1 MKIRKIAA
9 ALLTMA
15 LCLGLCLPAALAEGT
30 TQQVASVEN
39 LTVNVRCTGSA
50 GIPREELTVRL
61 TPRDGAPMPEGRRS
75 GVYACTVTGGGSA
88 VLSLPAAQ
96 VGRHLYTLHQEAGGY
111 VRGEYDS
118 RVYHIAVTVT
128 ADGAC
133 TAAVYGDGAMA
144 GDKYDAAVF
153 RNVYRSR
160 TKPEEPLRPSPKTA
174 DGGMAVYAAL
184 ALASMAGIAAAVGQK
199 DAF

>member
-1 MKIRKIAA
+1 MTRRIPAAA
-9 ALLTMA
+9 ALLALLTA
-15 LCLGLCLPAALAEGT
+15 LCVVTAMAAGAAVELPVRVTVSGDAPDVPEVFTLTLRAA
-30 TQQVASVEN
+30 S
-39 LTVNVRCTGSA
+39 
-50 GIPREELTVRL
+50 
-61 TPRDGAPMPEGRRS
+61 DGAPMPEGSRS

-128 ADGAC
+128 ADGVC
-133 TAAVYGDGAMA
+133 TAAIYGDGAMA

>member
-1 MKIRKIAA
+1 MSRRIPAAA
-9 ALLTMA
+9 ALLALLTA
-15 LCLGLCLPAALAEGT
+15 LCIATVLAADSAVTLPVRVEVSGDAPSPAETFTLTLRAAA
-30 TQQVASVEN
+30 A
-39 LTVNVRCTGSA
+39 
-50 GIPREELTVRL
+50 
-61 TPRDGAPMPEGRRS
+61 GAPRPEGSR
-75 GVYACTVTGGGSA
+75 GGLYTCTVAGGGST

-128 ADGAC
+128 ADGVC

>member
-1 MKIRKIAA
+1 MSRRIPAAA
-9 ALLTMA
+9 ALLALLTA
-15 LCLGLCLPAALAEGT
+15 LCIATVLAADSAVTLPVRVEVSGDAPSPAETFTLTLRAA
-30 TQQVASVEN
+30 S
-39 LTVNVRCTGSA
+39 
-50 GIPREELTVRL
+50 
-61 TPRDGAPMPEGRRS
+61 DGAPMPEGSR
-75 GVYACTVTGGGSA
+75 GGLYTCTVAGGGSA

-96 VGRHLYTLHQEAGGY
+96 VGRHLYTLHQEEGGY

-128 ADGAC
+128 ADGVC

-184 ALASMAGIAAAVGQK
+184 APASMAGIAAAVGQK